1 MGAWTFM
8 MQRFFDLGIQVQY
21 AGRAESSSPATG
33 SYRRH
38 AAEQDFVLKMSLGEV
53 EPATTVD

>member
-1 MGAWTFM
+1 MGAWPSLV
-8 MQRFFDLGIQVQY
+8 QRFRDMDLAVEY

-38 AAEQDFVLKMSLGEV
+38 QVEQKYVV
-53 EPATTVD
+53 ERAFRT